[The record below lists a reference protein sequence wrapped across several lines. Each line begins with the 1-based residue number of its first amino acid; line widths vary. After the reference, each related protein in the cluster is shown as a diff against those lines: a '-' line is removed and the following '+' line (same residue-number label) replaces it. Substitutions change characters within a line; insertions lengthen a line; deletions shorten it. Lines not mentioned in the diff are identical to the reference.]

1 VINEMPKGRKP
12 IITSHRHETSR
23 NAIYNFIHEELR
35 NGHQC
40 YIVYPLIEESET
52 LDYKHLTEGVE
63 MVKVYFKN
71 IPISV
76 VHGRLKS
83 QEKDFQMSL
92 FVKGESKIMVA
103 TNVIEVGVDVPN
115 ATIMLIESAERFGL
129 TQLHQLRGRVGRG
142 SSKSYCIM
150 LSGNKLSKEGRERM
164 EILTSTTDGFKIAD
178 EDLRMRGPGDVTG
191 TMQSGTM
198 GDLLISDLAQ
208 DAIILQEARK
218 VAQQILQNDP
228 KLELPEHACIRQQ
241 IIAQKK
247 MNTMNWSRIS

>member
-1 VINEMPKGRKP
+1 
-12 IITSHRHETSR
+12 
-23 NAIYNFIHEELR
+23 
-35 NGHQC
+35 
-40 YIVYPLIEESET
+40 
-52 LDYKHLTEGVE
+52 
-63 MVKVYFKN
+63 
-71 IPISV
+71 
-76 VHGRLKS
+76 
-83 QEKDFQMSL
+83 
-92 FVKGESKIMVA
+92 MVA